1 MFSYLLYFLF
11 NFFLYGVIGW
21 IIEEVYCLVMTGH
34 FQEDGFLYGPF
45 KPMYA
50 IAMSLL
56 ILIQDTLN
64 LSTVLLLI
72 PCAII
77 PTTVEYLSGLLTRHV
92 FHIDY
97 WDYHNL
103 KWNVHGLIC
112 LQFSLYWTALTYIGI
127 RWVQPFI
134 QAYMYKPFFSTWFVL
149 IPFLIIAFLVDE
161 GSTIRKHVIMN
172 QTIMSESKK

>member
-92 FHIDY
+92 FHFDY
-97 WDYHNL
+97 WDYHHL
-103 KWNVHGLIC
+103 KWNVQGLIC
-112 LQFSLYWTALTYIGI
+112 LQFSLYWTSLTYIGI

-134 QAYMYKPFFSTWFVL
+134 QSYLYEPFFSTWFVL

-161 GSTIRKHVIMN
+161 GLTIRKHVIIN
-172 QTIMSESKK
+172 QTTMSESKK